1 MENSVAVTDNNETLD
16 SSVVEKKWLSD
27 EEKLEDDDGEVII
40 SRVVNWYVACLYKY
54 LMCQNLLPMGFVSI
68 L

>member
-1 MENSVAVTDNNETLD
+1 MENSVAVTDNNETSDL
-16 SSVVEKKWLSD
+16 SVVEKKWLSD

-40 SRVVNWYVACLYKY
+40 SNVVNWYVTCFYKY
-54 LMCQNLLPMGFVSI
+54 LMCQNLFPMGFVSI